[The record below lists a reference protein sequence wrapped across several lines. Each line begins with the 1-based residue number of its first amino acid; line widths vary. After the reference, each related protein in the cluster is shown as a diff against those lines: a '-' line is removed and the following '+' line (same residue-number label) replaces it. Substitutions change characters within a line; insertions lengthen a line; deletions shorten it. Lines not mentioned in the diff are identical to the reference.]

1 MKRIAYILVDNGIDG
16 MGPDSI
22 TEAFWFEDQ
31 RDNFFNK
38 DPNKSWR
45 TKKEII
51 VDIQKARDDA
61 FAKLNGLDLLALN
74 MDTEGNYS
82 PANLITAATTKPT

>member
-22 TEAFWFEDQ
+22 TEAFWSEDQ
-31 RDNFFNK
+31 RDTFFNK

-45 TKKEII
+45 TKKEIV
-51 VDIQKARDDA
+51 VDIKEIRNNA
-61 FAKLNGLDLLALN
+61 FAKLNGLDMLALN

-82 PANLITAATTKPT
+82 PANSLIAATKPT